1 MFRLQV
7 QETVK
12 VQEGLCVHVPCK
24 FSHPRREY
32 TDDDPAYGYWFQ
44 EGSGHSQNVLVAT
57 NNPDREV
64 QEETQGRFHLLG
76 DPRDDNCSLD
86 IRDAQRRDSRTYFFR
101 VERGSYVKYNY
112 LQNQLSVR
120 VTALTQIPD
129 IHIQG
134 PLESGRPKNITC
146 SMLWACKRGTPPT
159 FSWIGVA
166 LTSRGC
172 KTPHSSVLTLTPRPQ
187 DHGTNLTCR
196 VAFPGAGVNT
206 ERTIQLNVSC
216 ECQRHYFPHLCLW
229 KGRGREGALSPA
241 LRAFLCPLVPEVL
254 GNATSRRVQEG
265 QSLCLVVDTGDNFPT
280 RLSWS
285 WGSLTLS
292 PSQPSNPGVLVL
304 PPTVLGDGGELTCLA
319 PHLWNSY
326 HVSPNLVVQ
335 GISCSCPQISGE
347 QWSPWPLIL
356 TLLRG
361 TLRRAGFLFTY
372 GLTRIY
378 YTRFRG
384 SKEDKAANCD

>member
-1 MFRLQV
+1 MLLPPLFLPLLWAGSLAQRSRFWLQV
-7 QETVK
+7 PASLT
-12 VQEGLCVHVPCK
+12 VQEGLCISVPCS
-24 FSHPRREY
+24 FSYPNWFSTESF
-32 TDDDPAYGYWFQ
+32 PALGYWFR
-44 EGSGHSQNVLVAT
+44 EGASVQQDAPVAT
-57 NNPDREV
+57 TNPDRDV

-76 DPRDDNCSLD
+76 DPRDYNCSLD
-86 IRDAQRRDSRTYFFR
+86 IRDAQRRDSGTYFFR

-112 LQNQLSVR
+112 LQNKLSVR
-120 VTALTQIPD
+120 VTGLGRD
-129 IHIQG
+129 
-134 PLESGRPKNITC
+134 PLVSILAGEETAGLGGS
-146 SMLWACKRGTPPT
+146 
-159 FSWIGVA
+159 
-166 LTSRGC
+166 

-206 ERTIQLNVSC
+206 ERTIQLNVSYAPQNLTIC
-216 ECQRHYFPHLCLW
+216 IF
-229 KGRGREGALSPA
+229 RGNST
-241 LRAFLCPLVPEVL
+241 EVL
-254 GNATSRRVQEG
+254 GNATSLRVQEG
-265 QSLCLVVDTGDNFPT
+265 QSLCLVFDTGGNFPT

-292 PSQPSNPGVLVL
+292 PSQPSNPGVPVL
-304 PPTVLGDGGELTCLA
+304 PPTVLSDGGELTCLA

-326 HVSPNLVVQ
+326 HVSLNLVVQ

-384 SKEDKAANCD
+384 SKEDKAANCN

>member
-1 MFRLQV
+1 MLPPLFLPLLWAGFLDQRSMFRLQV

-24 FSHPRREY
+24 FSHPRRKY

-57 NNPDREV
+57 NNPDRDV

-120 VTALTQIPD
+120 VTGLTQIPD

-146 SMLWACKRGTPPT
+146 SVLWACKRGTPPT

-206 ERTIQLNVSC
+206 ERTIQLNVSYAPQNLTIC
-216 ECQRHYFPHLCLW
+216 IF
-229 KGRGREGALSPA
+229 RGNS
-241 LRAFLCPLVPEVL
+241 
-254 GNATSRRVQEG
+254 TDRRG
-265 QSLCLVVDTGDNFPT
+265 P
-280 RLSWS
+280 
-285 WGSLTLS
+285 
-292 PSQPSNPGVLVL
+292 
-304 PPTVLGDGGELTCLA
+304 
-319 PHLWNSY
+319 
-326 HVSPNLVVQ
+326 
-335 GISCSCPQISGE
+335 
-347 QWSPWPLIL
+347 
-356 TLLRG
+356 RG
-361 TLRRAGFLFTY
+361 TTD
-372 GLTRIY
+372 I
-378 YTRFRG
+378 
-384 SKEDKAANCD
+384 SEVK